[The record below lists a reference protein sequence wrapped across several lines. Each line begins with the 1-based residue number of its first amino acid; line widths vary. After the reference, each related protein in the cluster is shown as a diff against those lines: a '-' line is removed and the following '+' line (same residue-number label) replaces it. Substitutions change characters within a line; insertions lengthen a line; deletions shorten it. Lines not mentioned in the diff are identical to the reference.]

1 MKGCDARARMESVL
15 CVIYILGEFSEIKAH
30 WAAAE
35 APAPEATPCR
45 KQILSSEKDFAA
57 VVSVLVAEAQAHWAI
72 DESR

>member
-1 MKGCDARARMESVL
+1 MCNITWGVLARNNT
-15 CVIYILGEFSEIKAH
+15 C
-30 WAAAE
+30 
-35 APAPEATPCR
+35 PEATPCR

>member
-1 MKGCDARARMESVL
+1 MESVL
-15 CVIYILGEFSEIKAH
+15 CVVYLPEFSEIKAH

-35 APAPEATPCR
+35 APAPEASTPCR